1 MKYVLDTHMLI
12 WWVSGSGKLGKKAK
26 HAIASAAEGQP
37 LVVSDISLW
46 EIALLI
52 QSKRIEIG
60 RSLRDWL
67 EAATAAPLVEVQQI
81 TAAVAADMLTIS
93 REVIR
98 DPADRCI
105 IATARVLGATL
116 VTADRI
122 IIGSKLVNTV
132 S

>member
-12 WWVSGSGKLGKKAK
+12 WWVSDSGRLGKKAK
-26 HAIASAAEGQP
+26 HAVASAAEGQP

-46 EIALLI
+46 EITLLL
-52 QSKRIEIG
+52 QSKRIEIS
-60 RSLRDWL
+60 RPLRDWL
-67 EAATAAPLVEVQQI
+67 DAATAPPLVEIHQI
-81 TAAVAADMLTIS
+81 TAAIAADMLTVS
-93 REVIR
+93 RDIIR

-122 IIGSKLVNTV
+122 IVGSKLVHTV